1 MSLETFNQVS
11 GNTSFGVA
19 AISSPPF
26 GGNGSQMLRANNIN
40 FKVVASGSVSLISLD
55 YVDMGG
61 SENFSVNGSAI
72 SAGELTALPTVISG
86 VTVTVTQAPL
96 VNAGG
101 IQVGRSGRLTLK
113 GQISQ
118 FLVGGQEFWIDN
130 VCATK

>member
-1 MSLETFNQVS
+1 
-11 GNTSFGVA
+11 
-19 AISSPPF
+19 
-26 GGNGSQMLRANNIN
+26 
-40 FKVVASGSVSLISLD
+40 
-55 YVDMGG
+55 MGG